1 MQNRS
6 RRKGT
11 RTKRNRRIEGIV
23 GRVFGLC
30 VVLLVL
36 VNILVPDKEMSG
48 EENRMLADRPKL
60 TWNSL
65 VTGDFMI
72 KYEDYLSDQ
81 FAGRSMWRRLEVSL
95 SRLGGSR
102 ELHDVLIGKDHQ
114 LLADIASPD
123 QESLSE
129 NLSAIKQF
137 ADKNTDLQ
145 VNMML
150 VPDAANVL
158 SEQLPALA
166 TVADQNR
173 MMAQV
178 KRELSDSVVWLDAA
192 DALNKHKDEKIYYKT
207 DLHWTS
213 LGAFYVFGATAEQ
226 LNIKVDYVSAYA
238 SYPITT
244 NFNGTLA
251 ARSGSRLNEKEV
263 IDIYVPKEADNDVV
277 VSYVDEQRKTT
288 SLYDSSKLE
297 TRDQY
302 AVFLG
307 GNASVV
313 DIKTASESNRRL
325 LLVKDSFANCFVPF
339 LTPYFREIILVDP
352 RYYSGT
358 IEDIMDAYRISDV
371 LFLYSGNT
379 FFQDNSISGVFNGE

>member
-1 MQNRS
+1 MQNRKKK
-6 RRKGT
+6 RVNKR
-11 RTKRNRRIEGIV
+11 RNRKIEGMV
-23 GRVFGLC
+23 GRVFGIC
-30 VVLLVL
+30 IVLLVL
-36 VNILVPDKEMSG
+36 ANILTPDKALSE

-60 TWNSL
+60 TWNGL
-65 VTGDFMI
+65 VTGDFMT
-72 KYEDYLSDQ
+72 KYEDYLADQ
-81 FAGRSMWRRLEVSL
+81 FAGRSMWRGMKVTL
-95 SRLGGSR
+95 SRLAGSR
-102 ELHDVLIGKDHQ
+102 EENDVLLGKDHQ
-114 LLADIASPD
+114 LLEDIVSPD
-123 QESLSE
+123 QEALSE

-137 ADKNTDLQ
+137 ADSNPDLQ

-173 MMAQV
+173 MIAQV
-178 KRELSDSVVWLDAA
+178 KRELGDSVEWLDASGV
-192 DALNKHKDEKIYYKT
+192 LNKHKEEKIYYKT
-207 DLHWTS
+207 DHHWTS

-226 LNIKVDYVSAYA
+226 MNIKVDYASAYA
-238 SYPITT
+238 SYPVTKT
-244 NFNGTLA
+244 FNGVLA
-251 ARSGSRLNEKEV
+251 SRSGSRLSEKEV
-263 IDIYVPKEADNDVV
+263 IDIYVPKETDNDVLV
-277 VSYVDEQRKTT
+277 NFVDEQRRTT

-307 GNASVV
+307 GNSSLV
-313 DIKTASESNRRL
+313 DIKTTAESRRRL
-325 LLVKDSFANCFVPF
+325 LIVKDSFANCYVQF

-358 IEDIMDAYRISDV
+358 MDDIMDTYRVSDV

-379 FFQDNSISGVFNGE
+379 FFQDNNISGVLSGE